1 MSVDLI
7 AFPNVDSQQTHP
19 FFWAVDLSLELTD
32 SASICYY
39 FDLLMEGSLDQQ
51 TGEYNVTWER
61 EIQDNQF

>member
-1 MSVDLI
+1 VSVDLI

-39 FDLLMEGSLDQQ
+39 FDLLMEG
-51 TGEYNVTWER
+51 
-61 EIQDNQF
+61 